1 MVYISDGRTFHI
13 NRAFFPGYFAFK
25 NENVK
30 VNTILFCMLVLEYHL
45 LLENEWNALDGIN
58 KNVCKNKNKYK
69 LSFLNN
75 KNKSYLLMKNQQTI
89 NKKKTTISYTL
100 LLVKKWTYNHFIE
113 LQSIISKS
121 FWIKRQFCWPLR
133 YSIKF
138 NLPMDFYKCN
148 LLTLL

>member
-1 MVYISDGRTFHI
+1 
-13 NRAFFPGYFAFK
+13 
-25 NENVK
+25 
-30 VNTILFCMLVLEYHL
+30 MLVLEYHL

-100 LLVKKWTYNHFIE
+100 LLVKK
-113 LQSIISKS
+113 
-121 FWIKRQFCWPLR
+121 
-133 YSIKF
+133 
-138 NLPMDFYKCN
+138 
-148 LLTLL
+148 